1 MPQDDSPHARVAH
14 RKRRACLSCNSA
26 FESEWAG
33 ERICPRCKTTATW
46 RGGVSKAG
54 QNHARYESRA
64 QRKNAAGSARLG
76 SAGGA
81 SEMRSDSTGG
91 KL

>member
-1 MPQDDSPHARVAH
+1 MKSMPQDDSPHDRIAR
-14 RKRRACLSCNSA
+14 RKRRACLSCNTA

-64 QRKNAAGSARLG
+64 QRKTAPETARLG
-76 SAGGA
+76 SVA
-81 SEMRSDSTGG
+81 SAP
-91 KL
+91 K